1 MQTASNPS
9 LPCRTSPGLRSPV
22 STVHLPERVETRCS
36 PNVFDHRHLCSL
48 TSPGQVPQH
57 TWEAPTLNVAVM
69 SHSGSCFLGHSDAH
83 SCGFIPPCVL
93 CASGACLPGDR
104 PEQMCSGSSP
114 DFIT

>member
-9 LPCRTSPGLRSPV
+9 LPCRTSQGLCSPA
-22 STVHLPERVETRCS
+22 STAHLPERVDTRCS

-48 TSPGQVPQH
+48 TSPGQVPQR
-57 TWEAPTLNVAVM
+57 TWEAPTLNVAVI

-93 CASGACLPGDR
+93 CASGACLPGYR

-114 DFIT
+114 DFTT